1 MKNKIIA
8 IIPARYSSTRIPRKP
23 LIYLLGKTMIQHVY
37 ERARQ
42 SKYLTDILIATD
54 SEEIKKVVENFGG
67 KAVITLK
74 EHPSG
79 TDRIAEVAK
88 NTDADII
95 INIQGDEPLI
105 SPKIIDKV
113 IEPFLMNNNLLM
125 TTVITKLNETD
136 YNNPNVVKVVT
147 DKNNNALYFSRSL
160 IPYPQNKFKANHYKH
175 IGIYAYIKEFLLT
188 LVELPQSPLEHTESL
203 EQLRV
208 LENGYKIKC
217 VYVEEDTIGV
227 DTKEDVKK
235 VILYLKGKN
244 NDKKCRDN

>member
-8 IIPARYSSTRIPRKP
+8 IIPARYGSTRLPRKP
-23 LIYLLGKTMIQHVY
+23 LIDLLGKTMVQHVY
-37 ERARQ
+37 ERARR

-88 NTDADII
+88 NTDANII

-113 IEPFLMNNNLLM
+113 IEPFLMSNDLLM

-136 YNNPNVVKVVT
+136 YNNPNVVKVVI

-160 IPYPQNKFKANHYKH
+160 IPYSKNKFETIYYKH
-175 IGIYAYIKEFLLT
+175 IGIYAYIKDFLLT

-235 VILYLKGKN
+235 VILHLKEEE
-244 NDKKCRDN
+244 